1 MHAKQIA
8 AEVKLT
14 VSLATLG
21 SKTVSDLALVLEV
34 EVPRGFFAL
43 FVLQVESDDG
53 LGLLEGILA
62 VALVG
67 LERLVDDVEGDG

>member
-1 MHAKQIA
+1 MHVKQITA
-8 AEVKLT
+8 GVKLT

-43 FVLQVESDDG
+43 VVLQVESDDS
-53 LGLLEGILA
+53 LSLLEGILA